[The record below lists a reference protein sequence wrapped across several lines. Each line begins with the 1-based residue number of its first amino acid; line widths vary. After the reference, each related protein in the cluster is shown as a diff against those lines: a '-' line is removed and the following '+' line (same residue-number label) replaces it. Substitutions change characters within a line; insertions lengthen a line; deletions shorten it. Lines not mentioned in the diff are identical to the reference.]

1 MYIKKYNSPAGV
13 IYMRSDGKYLTG
25 LWFEGS
31 RDLAKH
37 TIDCEENTLMT
48 KNALCI
54 EVIK

>member
-1 MYIKKYNSPAGV
+1 MIMN
-13 IYMRSDGKYLTG
+13 SDGKYLTG